1 VSYTASF
8 AGRDHKRETVR
19 KWVQARA
26 SSGLESY
33 SQSRALSGQQAAVK
47 RCVDELRVKGRFVDM
62 RFRAFRL
69 CDSEGNLAC
78 AVSPY
83 EPRRKIQLVS

>member
-1 VSYTASF
+1 MASF
-8 AGRDHKRETVR
+8 AVRDHMRETVHR
-19 KWVQARA
+19 LVQARA
-26 SSGLESY
+26 SSDLESY
-33 SQSRALSGQQAAVK
+33 LQSLALSGQQAAAK